1 MTTTLAAALRDALE
15 PFAAPTQ
22 LGRDELL
29 DGLTTVGDLQAVLDA
44 VKLRMVGEVVARSV
58 LVGSEN
64 PVHRA
69 GHASPA
75 VLVAERWQIP
85 VPAARQYCLVG
96 AATAPRMSLTGEVL
110 PARFPAL
117 AEAVSA
123 PVGWVSVEQAA
134 VIVREL
140 GKAAPGCSSTNLEA
154 GEQVLVQHAPTLTIT
169 ELRSFAGQVRD
180 RLDQD
185 GILPRELRQQ
195 QRRSLTI
202 STTSDG
208 MTHLDWYLTPESAGY
223 VVTAIDTLVGHQLRQ
238 VRFRDT
244 TTPGTMELAATTCD
258 LNSDTDTGTGSNTGT
273 GEDLPETRSMAQIRS
288 DVATDVFRH
297 LATCTTGTGAGG
309 KPPVTVLVRVDLHA
323 LQTGVGT
330 GQIDGVSSPV
340 SVGTVRRM
348 AADAHLIPIV
358 LGTDSEVLDLGRKP
372 RLFSRAQKLA
382 LAERDGGCAWTGCP
396 HPPSYTEAHHIRWWD
411 NHHGPTNLNNGILL
425 CSSHHHR
432 VHHDEWGIEVREN
445 VLYFIPPAHIDP
457 HQRPRPG
464 GRIKVPHAA

>member
-1 MTTTLAAALRDALE
+1 MTTTAPAAPAAVLRDALAG
-15 PFAAPTQ
+15 FAAPAL

-29 DGLTTVGDLQAVLDA
+29 DALTVLGDVQAVLDA
-44 VKLRMVGEVVARSV
+44 VKLRVVGELVARSV
-58 LVGSEN
+58 LIGSEN

-96 AATAPRMSLTGEVL
+96 DATAPRVSLTCEVL

-123 PVGWVSVEQAA
+123 QVGWVSVEQAA

-140 GKAAPGCSSTNLEA
+140 GKAAPGCSTADLEV
-154 GEQVLVQHAPTLTIT
+154 GERVLVQRAPNLTVT
-169 ELRSFAGQVRD
+169 ELRSLAGQVRD

-185 GILPRELRQQ
+185 GILSRELRQQ
-195 QRRSLTI
+195 QRRSLAI

-223 VVTAIDTLVGHQLRQ
+223 VDAAIDTLVGHELRQ
-238 VRFRDT
+238 VRFRDPA
-244 TTPGTMELAATTCD
+244 TPEADDGT
-258 LNSDTDTGTGSNTGT
+258 NSY
-273 GEDLPETRSMAQIRS
+273 EDLPETRSMAQIRS
-288 DVATDVFRH
+288 DAATDVFRH
-297 LATCTTGTGAGG
+297 LATCTTSTGAGG
-309 KPPVTVLVRVDLHA
+309 KPPVTVLVRIDLHT
-323 LQTGVGT
+323 LQSGVGA
-330 GQIDGVSSPV
+330 GQVDGVPTPV
-340 SVGTVRRM
+340 SAGTVRRM
-348 AADAHLIPIV
+348 AADARLIPVI
-358 LGTDSEVLDLGRKP
+358 LGTDSEVLDLGRTH

-396 HPPSYTEAHHIRWWD
+396 HPPSYTEAHHIHWWD
-411 NHHGPTNLNNGILL
+411 SDHGPTDLKNGILL

-432 VHHDEWGIEVREN
+432 VHHDEWEIQIRDN
-445 VLYFIPPAHIDP
+445 VPYFIPPAHTDP
-457 HQRPRPG
+457 NRRPRPG
-464 GRIKVPHAA
+464 ARTRLPNAA